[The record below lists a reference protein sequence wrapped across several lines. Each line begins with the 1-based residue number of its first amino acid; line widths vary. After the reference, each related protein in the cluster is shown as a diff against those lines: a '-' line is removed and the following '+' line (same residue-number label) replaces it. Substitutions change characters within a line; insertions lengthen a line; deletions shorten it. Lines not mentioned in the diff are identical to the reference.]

1 MRRRLSVLLATAF
14 MLATMLAM
22 SAAPAFAAPDKN
34 DPASHSCGLN
44 DPNAYKDGGQYD
56 EGLPGVGELR
66 LEYNSPIGYGCA
78 PGK

>member
-1 MRRRLSVLLATAF
+1 MKRILVLTVVAL
-14 MLATMLAM
+14 MVVMMAM
-22 SAAPAFAAPDKN
+22 SVAPAFAVPDKN

-44 DPNAYKDGGQYD
+44 DPNAYKAGGEYD
-56 EGLPGVGELR
+56 EGLPVVGELR